1 MSSEDTDNFRNS
13 FLFLGDKN
21 EISCLML
28 HRKYMDEE
36 HPELNAFPELLRY
49 PFSSTIA
56 THSIMC
62 IEPIALA
69 THYTELHQF

>member
-1 MSSEDTDNFRNS
+1 
-13 FLFLGDKN
+13 
-21 EISCLML
+21 ML

-49 PFSSTIA
+49 PSSSTIA
-56 THSIMC
+56 THSVMC

-69 THYTELHQF
+69 THYAELRQF